1 MKRIISVFL
10 ILLLLLP
17 AGCKQQNTE
26 TAAPGTVVENQ
37 VPDAPEQDV
46 PEVVQPEEAPAV
58 EEVPEETPSKPTGKE
73 PSRLVDYYVCK
84 FYIALKNEYVGKNY
98 TEANFPEMDITDFSV
113 KTYKYPDGAAEPCA
127 AQFYLTCETTD
138 WGMLEKHFQ
147 GLKNRNDIHFVSAEF
162 RAYLIEEKTSKNDLP
177 ELYRE
182 EITQNQSTI
191 YDGVISAPLKE
202 GVPPSPS
209 LFSNLNMD
217 GISGTLSS
225 PSIRIYVKERGIA
238 DLSEIIKQLEKNDNV
253 EKADYLTKSEIVTTI
268 D

>member
-46 PEVVQPEEAPAV
+46 PEVVQPEEAPS
-58 EEVPEETPSKPTGKE
+58 EPTGKE

-84 FYIALKNEYVGKNY
+84 FYISLKNEYVGKNY

-147 GLKNRNDIHFVSAEF
+147 
-162 RAYLIEEKTSKNDLP
+162 
-177 ELYRE
+177 LY
-182 EITQNQSTI
+182 
-191 YDGVISAPLKE
+191 
-202 GVPPSPS
+202 
-209 LFSNLNMD
+209 
-217 GISGTLSS
+217 
-225 PSIRIYVKERGIA
+225 
-238 DLSEIIKQLEKNDNV
+238 
-253 EKADYLTKSEIVTTI
+253 
-268 D
+268 